1 MSQSTLLRLM
11 TLLSPSFP
19 VGGFAYSSGLEQ
31 AVADQ
36 LVTDSQTLGDWLLS
50 IVQNGS
56 IWNDVVLLVES
67 HRRIGNARPIAEIS
81 DLAEAL
87 AGSKERCLEQQNLG
101 GAFIDAVK
109 ASGLAM
115 PTAIGE
121 QPAYPVAIGAIA
133 AAQGL
138 DLESAL
144 GAFLHAYFSN
154 QIQCAIRLGLL
165 GQNGGVALLAGFE
178 PVILETAKQA
188 NLSTLEDLGAS
199 SLMADILAMRHETLY
214 SRIFRS

>member
-11 TLLSPSFP
+11 TLLSPTFP

-36 LVTDSQTLGDWLLS
+36 LVTDSQTLGYWLLS
-50 IVQNGS
+50 IVQRGT
-56 IWNDVVLLVES
+56 IWNDAVLLAES
-67 HRRIGNARPIAEIS
+67 HRRASEGNSILEIT

-87 AGSKERCLEQQNLG
+87 AGSKERHLEQQNLG
-101 GAFIDAVK
+101 GAFLDAVK
-109 ASGLAM
+109 ASGLNM
-115 PTAIGE
+115 PLAIGDRA
-121 QPAYPVAIGAIA
+121 AYPVAIGATA

-138 DLESAL
+138 ELESAL
-144 GAFLHAYFSN
+144 GAFLHGYISN
-154 QIQCAIRLGLL
+154 QIQCAIRLGVL
-165 GQNGGVALLAGFE
+165 GQNGGVALLSSLE
-178 PVILETAKQA
+178 PVILETARQA

-199 SLMADILAMRHETLY
+199 SLMTDISSMRHETLY

>member
-11 TLLSPSFP
+11 TLLSPTFP

-36 LVTDSQTLGDWLLS
+36 LVTDSQTLGYWLLS
-50 IVQNGS
+50 IVQRGT
-56 IWNDVVLLVES
+56 IWNDAVLLAES
-67 HRRIGNARPIAEIS
+67 HRRASEGNSILEIT

-87 AGSKERCLEQQNLG
+87 AGSKERHLEQQNLG
-101 GAFIDAVK
+101 GAFLDAVK
-109 ASGLAM
+109 ASGLNM
-115 PTAIGE
+115 PLAIGGRA
-121 QPAYPVAIGAIA
+121 AYPVAIGATA

-138 DLESAL
+138 ELESAL
-144 GAFLHAYFSN
+144 GAFLHGYISN
-154 QIQCAIRLGLL
+154 QIQCAIRLGVL
-165 GQNGGVALLAGFE
+165 GQNGGVALLSSLE
-178 PVILETAKQA
+178 PVILETARQA

-199 SLMADILAMRHETLY
+199 SLMTDISSMRHETLY